1 MLNDYSN
8 ILVLFLIVG
17 IGFFLGQSKWFNG
30 NSNSAITKLLL
41 NITLPITLILSITSD
56 FSKQDFLTLI
66 PNIILPFST
75 ILILML
81 LSFIIAIIIKIPKN
95 DRGLF
100 IGLCSMS
107 STVFFGIPITMAVYG
122 PQQLPYALMTY
133 IAQTMIYW
141 TLGIYLLNNDNNSD
155 KLNFLSIIKN
165 IFTPPLLA
173 FIIGVFLLLNQIAIP
188 RFMLSLFDY
197 LSAMTAPIA
206 MLIIGF
212 IIYTTGFK
220 TLKVTRPIIFI
231 IIFRFIVTPLVVFL
245 IGNLLKIPPTMVK
258 ITILVCSLPIPN
270 TTVILANKYKADVTL
285 ATQSLTFSILIYL
298 IYIPFILYII
308 HKV

>member
-1 MLNDYSN
+1 
-8 ILVLFLIVG
+8 
-17 IGFFLGQSKWFNG
+17 
-30 NSNSAITKLLL
+30 
-41 NITLPITLILSITSD
+41 
-56 FSKQDFLTLI
+56 
-66 PNIILPFST
+66 
-75 ILILML
+75 
-81 LSFIIAIIIKIPKN
+81 
-95 DRGLF
+95 
-100 IGLCSMS
+100 
-107 STVFFGIPITMAVYG
+107 MAVYG

-212 IIYTTGFK
+212 IIYTTD
-220 TLKVTRPIIFI
+220 LKHSKS
-231 IIFRFIVTPLVVFL
+231 LALLFL
-245 IGNLLKIPPTMVK
+245 LSYLDSLL
-258 ITILVCSLPIPN
+258 LHWLFF
-270 TTVILANKYKADVTL
+270 LL
-285 ATQSLTFSILIYL
+285 EIY
-298 IYIPFILYII
+298 
-308 HKV
+308 